1 MPTFGGAFKSKMSRI
16 RFCNSTDWEK
26 EWRAFW
32 AWASTNLKRRAR
44 WHAAVA
50 TALNDTYMEEGI
62 ARAISQRDEAK
73 AFVRVVPLDRSL
85 GTGRAVELRAA
96 GRRISEIAGRWL
108 VIVVGEITAAARAK
122 ISISVAHVRVPK
134 AVR

>member
-1 MPTFGGAFKSKMSRI
+1 
-16 RFCNSTDWEK
+16 
-26 EWRAFW
+26 
-32 AWASTNLKRRAR
+32 
-44 WHAAVA
+44 
-50 TALNDTYMEEGI
+50 MEEGI